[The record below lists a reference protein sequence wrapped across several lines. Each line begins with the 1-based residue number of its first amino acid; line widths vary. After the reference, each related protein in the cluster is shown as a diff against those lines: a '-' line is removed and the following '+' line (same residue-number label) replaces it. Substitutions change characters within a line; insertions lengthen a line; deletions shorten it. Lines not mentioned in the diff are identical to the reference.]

1 MDLSFCYPT
10 ISSLDCVNFVSLD
23 FCDKICKY
31 GRYLENIDKVILG
44 YGVNVYGQL
53 HQNAK

>member
-1 MDLSFCYPT
+1 MELSLCYST